1 MGKFRFLEDVAI
13 ADVAFLA
20 EGKTLEE
27 LFATCARAT
36 FEVMA
41 NTKKV
46 EPKEVLKIELKHNEL
61 DKLLFDWLAELI
73 YLKDAKEM
81 FFGKFDLKIEK
92 KNKYILSGQVF
103 GEKIDYKKHKVK
115 VDVKAVTLHLFE
127 VKKLR
132 NNWRAKVVL
141 DI

>member
-1 MGKFRFLEDVAI
+1 LAKFRFLEDVAI
-13 ADVAFLA
+13 ADAAFEA
-20 EGKTLEE
+20 QGKTLEE
-27 LFATCARAT
+27 LFATCALAT

-41 NTKKV
+41 QTKRV
-46 EPKEVLKIELKHNEL
+46 EPKQKVKIELEH
-61 DKLLFDWLAELI
+61 DKIDALLFDWLAELI

-81 FFGKFDLKIEK
+81 FFGKFDLKINK
-92 KNKYILSGQVF
+92 KNKYILKGQVF

-127 VKKLR
+127 VKKLKK
-132 NNWRAKVVL
+132 NWKARIVL

>member
-1 MGKFRFLEDVAI
+1 LAKFRFLEDVAI
-13 ADVAFLA
+13 ADAAFEA
-20 EGKTLEE
+20 QGKTLEE
-27 LFATCARAT
+27 LFATCALAT

-41 NTKKV
+41 QTKRV
-46 EPKEVLKIELKHNEL
+46 EPKEKIKIELEH
-61 DKLLFDWLAELI
+61 DKIDALLFDWLAELI

-81 FFGKFDLKIEK
+81 FFGKFDLKINK
-92 KNKYILSGQVF
+92 KNKYILKGQVF

-127 VKKLR
+127 VKKLKK
-132 NNWRAKVVL
+132 NWKARIVL

>member
-13 ADVAFLA
+13 ADVAFVA

-27 LFATCARAT
+27 LFATCALAT

-41 NTKKV
+41 DTEKV
-46 EPKEVLKIELKHNEL
+46 ESKEKIEIELKQDEI

-81 FFGKFDLKIEK
+81 FFGKFDLKIDK
-92 KNKYILSGQVF
+92 KDKYILRGQVF

-127 VKKLR
+127 VKKVR
-132 NNWRAKVVL
+132 NNWNARVVL

>member
-1 MGKFRFLEDVAI
+1 M
-13 ADVAFLA
+13 
-20 EGKTLEE
+20 
-27 LFATCARAT
+27 
-36 FEVMA
+36 
-41 NTKKV
+41 
-46 EPKEVLKIELKHNEL
+46 
-61 DKLLFDWLAELI
+61 FDWLAELI

-92 KNKYILSGQVF
+92 KNKYVLSARVF

-127 VKKLR
+127 VKKLK

>member
-1 MGKFRFLEDVAI
+1 LGEFRFLEDVAI
-13 ADVAFLA
+13 ADAAFVA
-20 EGKTLEE
+20 EGETLED
-27 LFATCARAT
+27 LFATCALAT

-41 NTKKV
+41 DTKRV
-46 EPKEVLKIELKHNEL
+46 EPKEETEIKLQHDEL
-61 DKLLFDWLAELI
+61 DGLLFDWLAELI

-92 KNKYILSGQVF
+92 KNKYILRGQVS
-103 GEKIDYKKHKVK
+103 GEKIDYKKHRVK

-127 VKKLR
+127 VKKVR
-132 NNWRAKVVL
+132 NRWQARIVL

>member
-13 ADVAFLA
+13 ADAAFEA
-20 EGKTLEE
+20 QGKTLEE
-27 LFATCARAT
+27 LFATCALAT

-41 NTKKV
+41 NTKRV
-46 EPKEVLKIELKHNEL
+46 EPKEKIKIELEHEKIDN
-61 DKLLFDWLAELI
+61 LLFDWLAELI

-81 FFGKFDLKIEK
+81 FFGKFDLSIEK
-92 KNKYILSGQVF
+92 KNKYILRGQVF
-103 GEKIDYKKHKVK
+103 GEKIDYKKHRVK

-127 VKKLR
+127 VKKVR
-132 NNWRAKVVL
+132 NNWKARIVL

>member
-13 ADVAFLA
+13 ADVAFEA
-20 EGKTLEE
+20 QGKTLEE
-27 LFATCARAT
+27 LFATCALAT

-41 NTKKV
+41 DTKKV
-46 EPKEVLKIELKHNEL
+46 EPKEKIEIELKQDEI

-127 VKKLR
+127 VKKVR
-132 NNWRAKVVL
+132 NNWNARVVL

>member
-1 MGKFRFLEDVAI
+1 MGKFRVLEDVAI
-13 ADVAFLA
+13 ADVAFVA

-27 LFATCARAT
+27 LFATCALAT

-41 NTKKV
+41 DTKRV
-46 EPKEVLKIELKHNEL
+46 EPKEKTGIKLEQDEI

-92 KNKYILSGQVF
+92 KNKYILSGRVF

-127 VKKLR
+127 VKKVK
-132 NNWRAKVVL
+132 NNWQARVVL